1 MAAVEFTIVNYQT
14 RATVFN
20 LGYLFRLLWEN
31 IIIVRNLLVRL
42 LVQSL

>member
-14 RATVFN
+14 RVTVFN
-20 LGYLFRLLWEN
+20 LGYHFRLLWEN

>member
-14 RATVFN
+14 RVTVFN
-20 LGYLFRLLWEN
+20 LGYLFRLLWKN